1 MSSNITSPKC
11 AKCGSEISAGDRFC
25 GNCGAKIEQPGEQR
39 QSEKKQ
45 PASSSGTICPLCGQ
59 ENPADAASCS
69 SCGAALN
76 SGAPTSAPK
85 KNRQAASESVHQPLH
100 LLQSWKIPAA
110 IAIVF
115 IVALAIV
122 RFTQK
127 NEPAAALPGGNQAAV
142 QNQATAQEEEALQQA
157 IEQNSKN
164 DPALLRLANLYHDT
178 RRFAQAIMMYD
189 RYLAINPSN
198 PDARVDL
205 GISYFEMGLVDTTN
219 REKYFVTAKDE
230 MRKALTYNP
239 KHQLA
244 YYNLGMVN
252 LHSGEIEEANKCF
265 EKCAAID
272 STTQV
277 GKRAQQLIHQHSF
290 TNPS

>member
-1 MSSNITSPKC
+1 MSSNIKC
-11 AKCGSEISAGDRFC
+11 PNCGSEISSGDRFC
-25 GNCGAKIEQPGEQR
+25 GNCGTKIEQPNEQR
-39 QSEKKQ
+39 QPEKKQ
-45 PASSSGTICPLCGQ
+45 AAPSSGTICPLCGQ
-59 ENPADAASCS
+59 ENPPDAASCS
-69 SCGAALN
+69 SCGAALK
-76 SGAPTSAPK
+76 SGAPPSAQK
-85 KNRQAASESVHQPLH
+85 KSRQVSSESAHQPLH
-100 LLQSWKIPAA
+100 ILQSWKIPAA
-110 IAIVF
+110 IAVVF

-127 NEPAAALPGGNQAAV
+127 NEPPAGMSSPNQTAA
-142 QNQATAQEEEALQQA
+142 QNQAMAQEEEALHQA
-157 IEQNSKN
+157 IEQDSKN
-164 DPALLRLANLYHDT
+164 DRALLRLANLYHDT

-230 MRKALTYNP
+230 MQKALTYNP

-252 LHSGEIEEANKCF
+252 LHSGEIDEANKCF
-265 EKCAAID
+265 QKCAAID

-277 GKRAQQLIHQHSF
+277 GKRAQQLIRQHSF